1 MAKTVDKYDIELMQ
15 ELYNRLGTYSA
26 VAKELG
32 MSPSTVS
39 KYLKTNP
46 IQSTAFISNEVGPQV
61 KPKPVEEIQPIGKLS
76 DWFRITDEE
85 IHEAELFRRKRFR

>member
-1 MAKTVDKYDIELMQ
+1 MKVDNYTIELMQ
-15 ELYNRLGTYSA
+15 EAYNRLGTYSA

-39 KYLKTNP
+39 KYLKANP
-46 IQSTAFISNEVGPQV
+46 VQSTAIESNEVGPQI
-61 KPKPVEEIQPIGKLS
+61 KPKPVEEIKPIGRLA